1 VPTVIVAIPSEDDYV
16 WKVSSDKV
24 PHLTLLNLGDET
36 DPGRLAEIASY
47 LQHVANTSLKRFGLT
62 VTHRGPLGPKPADVL
77 FFERR
82 GWEFDQLEDVRSFLR
97 KNRVVDQAYNAA
109 VQFPEW
115 IPHLTLG
122 FPESPAHPDARD
134 WPGFS
139 WVNFTKIA
147 LWDGDFTGPEFR
159 LAESSDWGLS
169 MSNAVDD
176 FLEHFGVRGMKWGVR
191 RAQSSKGGSTK
202 VSTRKSAGT
211 EEHQNTVAINQK
223 ARKGG
228 GTKAL
233 SNKELADAISRMN
246 LEQQYTRLSP
256 QSPGSK
262 AARFGGKFVAD
273 ILIGVGKAQAVKLV
287 GDQASKLVAAA
298 MAAKKAT
305 K

>member
-24 PHLTLLNLGDET
+24 PHLTLLDLGDET

-47 LQHVANTSLKRFGLT
+47 LQHVVRTSMWRFGLT
-62 VTHRGPLGPKPADVL
+62 VTHRGPLGPQPADVL
-77 FFERR
+77 FFERH
-82 GWEFDQLEDVRSFLR
+82 GGEFNDLEDFRSFLR
-97 KNRVVDQAYNAA
+97 KNRAIDRAYNAT

-139 WVNFTKIA
+139 WVNFNKIA
-147 LWDGDFTGPEFR
+147 LWDGDFAGPEFR
-159 LAESSDWGLS
+159 LDESSDWGLS
-169 MSNAVDD
+169 MSESVED
-176 FLEHFGVRGMKWGVR
+176 FLEHFGIRGMKWGVR
-191 RAQSSKGGSTK
+191 KSQDSSGGTK
-202 VSTRKSAGT
+202 RVSSRRSAGT
-211 EEHQNTVAINQK
+211 DEHQQTAAINKK

-273 ILIGVGKAQAVKLV
+273 VLIGVGKSQAIKIV
-287 GDQASKLVAAA
+287 GDQATKLVGLA
-298 MAAKKAT
+298 MAAKKTT